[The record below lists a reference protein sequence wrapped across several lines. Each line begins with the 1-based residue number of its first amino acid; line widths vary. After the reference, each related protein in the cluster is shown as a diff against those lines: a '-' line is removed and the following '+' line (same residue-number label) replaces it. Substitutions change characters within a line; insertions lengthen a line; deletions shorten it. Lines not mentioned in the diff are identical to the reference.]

1 MRVRNVIISAASCL
15 AFGVIALESLDLVAT
30 HAVIQHQRN
39 AHCTH
44 VETLRTGAQWLQSVK
59 FPYAAPRERVEHV
72 IDNYSRVEVGSS
84 EGQVIEAFGPPD
96 FEQDL
101 IPKEP
106 WRPCVEYEFVYY
118 FQKSDGETDNIFKDS
133 RLSKIEVS
141 FTADGKAYRI
151 GGTVA
156 GLQHKG
162 SSMHPQPSCC
172 ASNEK

>member
-1 MRVRNVIISAASCL
+1 MRVRTVIIGAASVL
-15 AFGVIALESLDLVAT
+15 AFGVLALESLNLIAT
-30 HAVIQHQRN
+30 HAVMEHQRN

-44 VETLRTGAQWLQSVK
+44 VETLRTGEQWLQSVR
-59 FPYAAPRERVEHV
+59 FPYAAPRERVEQV

-84 EGQVIEAFGPPD
+84 ESQVIEAFGPPD

-106 WRPCVEYEFVYY
+106 WRPCVGSEFVYY

-162 SSMHPQPSCC
+162 SSTPPQ
-172 ASNEK
+172 